1 MFTEE
6 LWERLNNCK
15 DVDSLYKE
23 IAILKTELDEIAE
36 ELIFY
41 NDWEKD
47 IRKRWEV
54 IEMIRI
60 IDYAIRG
67 CERDLRLSRKKG
79 DTDKIAFYQKELKSL
94 KSLQDNPTAFA
105 VKRQLNVC

>member
-47 IRKRWEV
+47 IRKR
-54 IEMIRI
+54 
-60 IDYAIRG
+60 
-67 CERDLRLSRKKG
+67 
-79 DTDKIAFYQKELKSL
+79 
-94 KSLQDNPTAFA
+94 
-105 VKRQLNVC
+105 